1 MGIYQHLNLSWI
13 IVHTDV
19 YILYMYIV

>member
-1 MGIYQHLNLSWI
+1 MYQHSNLSRI